1 MHCENKHEKAVFMSS
16 IAICNHDKIELQP
29 IEDLIV
35 NKLRKSQFR
44 SR

>member
-1 MHCENKHEKAVFMSS
+1 MHCENKHEKAFFMSS
-16 IAICNHDKIELQP
+16 IAIHDKIELQP
-29 IEDLIV
+29 IQDLIV